1 MLHTIR
7 QYKRVVAG
15 LGLATLLT
23 VSMAAPAFAADT
35 ATATVTAG
43 TLTASYADL
52 TIAAVSY
59 SHSAQTTDSQDMTLT
74 ADDSTGSGDGWNVTV
89 LSSAFVYSG
98 DNGGTNIPA
107 ANFVFGTPN
116 TPIATAGQAVD
127 GIGGPTAGVGGA
139 LDAAKK
145 VISANADFGQGTYT
159 QTVGAQL
166 TIPAQSRAG
175 TYTGTLTTTISAGP

>member
-1 MLHTIR
+1 MLHTIKN
-7 QYKRVVAG
+7 YKRITAS
-15 LGLATLLT
+15 LGLAAIMT
-23 VSMAAPAFAADT
+23 VAVAAPAFAADT

-52 TIAAVSY
+52 TIASVAY
-59 SHSAQTTDSQDMTLT
+59 SHAVQTTASQDMTLT

-89 LSSAFVYSG
+89 LTSDFEYTG
-98 DNGGTNIPA
+98 DNGGTAIPA
-107 ANFVFGTPN
+107 VNFVFGTPDAP
-116 TPIATAGQAVD
+116 TATAGQAVD
-127 GIGGPTAGVGGA
+127 GTNGPTAGVGGA

-175 TYTGTLTTTISAGP
+175 TYTGTLTTTISTGP